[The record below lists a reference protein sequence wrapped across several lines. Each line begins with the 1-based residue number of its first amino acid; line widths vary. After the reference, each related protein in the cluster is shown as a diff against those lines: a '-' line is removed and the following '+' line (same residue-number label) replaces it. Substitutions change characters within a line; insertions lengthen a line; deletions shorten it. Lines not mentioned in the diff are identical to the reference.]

1 MRSTTDGVYIQL
13 ATPTHQEV
21 VLSGEVTIHVDH
33 LFLEGSVLLR
43 DATMTQVWMKCILTI
58 RWRATLKGAANR
70 QGMHP
75 RYTLSRYPNDWWY
88 ECWGQV
94 NIPPGQVNIPPLSDY
109 SGLATPIPASM
120 PRPVDSG
127 WSTLGEEPP
136 TVRHLVEMTK
146 MRKDG
151 PPATRPRPSS
161 MENIVMDRRGTGAI
175 YEPLC

>member
-1 MRSTTDGVYIQL
+1 MLGAGKYTTIVR
-13 ATPTHQEV
+13 
-21 VLSGEVTIHVDH
+21 
-33 LFLEGSVLLR
+33 FL
-43 DATMTQVWMKCILTI
+43 KY
-58 RWRATLKGAANR
+58 N
-70 QGMHP
+70 
-75 RYTLSRYPNDWWY
+75 
-88 ECWGQV
+88 
-94 NIPPGQVNIPPLSDY
+94 

-161 MENIVMDRRGTGAI
+161 MENIVMDRRGTGAL